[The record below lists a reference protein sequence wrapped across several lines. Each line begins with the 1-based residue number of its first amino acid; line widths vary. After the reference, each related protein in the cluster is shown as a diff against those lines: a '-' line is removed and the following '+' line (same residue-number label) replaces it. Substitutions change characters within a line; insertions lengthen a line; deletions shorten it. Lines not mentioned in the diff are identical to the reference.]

1 MIVKPSILARKLLG
15 LDANAFPQLA
25 VQRFG
30 AQPDLDKTW
39 AQFEP
44 VACTLVDSFYMTL
57 DVRDLDELAD
67 QLDTVTPELRGIAY
81 EGAGM
86 GLMMRDTLA
95 PRAWRL
101 DAFLNDR
108 GSDYRG
114 LIYIGAGL
122 VLPRLPVHPLR
133 FVNRQDPLLR
143 WLVMDGY
150 GFFDA
155 FFNWTAAIAARQV
168 PAVVTGYAR
177 NGYDQGVGRS
187 LWFCTGANVVRII
200 DTIATFPLHRRADL
214 WSGIG
219 LACAY
224 AAGVMERSAIEE
236 LLAAAGAHRVHMA
249 TGAAI
254 AAVFRR
260 QSKMPAP
267 HTDLAVDVT
276 WSRTADQV
284 ADLALDVLQDA
295 VYTGNPYAQWRSCI
309 ASAWQAEHELDEA
322 VRGAAHAV
330 RRAE

>member
-1 MIVKPSILARKLLG
+1 MTLKASTLARMLLR

-25 VQRFG
+25 IERFG
-30 AQPDLDKTW
+30 PQQDLGRTW
-39 AQFEP
+39 LLFEP
-44 VACTLVDSFYMTL
+44 VARTLVDSFYLTL

-86 GLMMRDTLA
+86 GLAMRDALA
-95 PRAWRL
+95 PRTWRL

-108 GSDYRG
+108 GSDYQC

-133 FVNRQDPLLR
+133 FVNQQNPLLR

-155 FFNWTAAIAARQV
+155 FFNWTSAIAARRV
-168 PAVVTGYAR
+168 PATVTGYAR
-177 NGYDQGVGRS
+177 NGYDQGLGRS
-187 LWFCTGANVVRII
+187 LWFCTGANVTRII
-200 DTIATFPLHRRADL
+200 DTIAAFPVHRRADQ

-224 AAGVMERSAIEE
+224 AAGVMDRGAIEE
-236 LLAAAGAHRVHMA
+236 LLAAAGPHREHMA
-249 TGAAI
+249 TGAAM
-254 AAVFRR
+254 AAIFRR
-260 QSKMPAP
+260 HSKMPAP
-267 HTDLAVDVT
+267 HTDLAADVI

-284 ADLALDVLQDA
+284 ADLALDVLRDV
-295 VYTGNPYAQWRSCI
+295 VYADNLYARWRGCI
-309 ASAWQAEHELDEA
+309 ATAWRAEHEVDGA
-322 VRGAAHAV
+322 VPDLAL

>member
-1 MIVKPSILARKLLG
+1 MILKTSTLARRLLG
-15 LDANAFPQLA
+15 LDANAFPRLA
-25 VQRFG
+25 IERLG
-30 AQPDLDKTW
+30 PQPDLDKTW
-39 AQFEP
+39 ALFEP
-44 VACTLVDSFYMTL
+44 VARTLVDSFYLTL

-67 QLDTVTPELRGIAY
+67 QLDTVAPELRGIAY

-86 GLMMRDTLA
+86 GLMIRDTLA

-108 GSDYRG
+108 GSGYRC

-155 FFNWTAAIAARQV
+155 FFNWAAAINAHRV
-168 PAVVTGYAR
+168 PAAVTGYAR
-177 NGYDQGVGRS
+177 NGYDQGLGRS
-187 LWFCTGANVVRII
+187 LWFCTGANVARIV
-200 DTIATFPLHRRADL
+200 DTIAAFPAHRRADQ

-224 AAGVMERSAIEE
+224 AAGVMDRGAIEE
-236 LLAAAGAHRVHMA
+236 LQAAAGPHQAHMA

-260 QSKMPAP
+260 HSQMPAP
-267 HTDLAVDVT
+267 HTDLAADMM
-276 WSRTADQV
+276 WSRSADQV
-284 ADLALDVLQDA
+284 ADLALDVLRDA
-295 VYTGNPYAQWRSCI
+295 VDADNPYARWRGCI
-309 ASAWQAEHELDEA
+309 AAAWQAEHEQGEA
-322 VRGAAHAV
+322 VRGADV
-330 RRAE
+330 TLRGTE